1 MIKWFLFAL
10 LRHIDRNPFPI
21 DRKHQ
26 KNCYIEYI
34 LKIMVTIIKKGT
46 PKQEAKKLIDE
57 AVAKAGRKDLRKYA
71 GVLKT
76 DIDPLEYQKKIRNEW
91 E

>member
-1 MIKWFLFAL
+1 MKK
-10 LRHIDRNPFPI
+10 NPASI
-21 DRKHQ
+21 DRKVL
-26 KNCYIEYI
+26 KSVILVFI
-34 LKIMVTIIKKGT
+34 LKTMVTIIKKGT

-57 AVAKAGRKDLRKYA
+57 AVAKAGKKDLRKYA
-71 GVLKT
+71 GILKT